1 MNTGVT
7 CQQQS
12 KVTVAVAHTNLSR
25 NGPAKVVRPAEEG
38 EHFDTEMGLVH
49 IVS

>member
-1 MNTGVT
+1 MNTRVT

-12 KVTVAVAHTNLSR
+12 KVIVTVARTNLPR
-25 NGPAKVVRPAEEG
+25 NGPAKVVRPTEES
-38 EHFDTEMGLVH
+38 EHFDTEVGLVH